1 MKTICASAVVLC
13 KQQWYH
19 PFLMIIEAKISN
31 NLTQRKGKYVNSFVH
46 NAPFLYTLKASENR
60 KIFPILSNQIK
71 FMVSVSN
78 PSSLNFLWG
87 IPDQNICYA
96 MVCQKNHNVGWRN
109 NVALLWWTDIF
120 RRIPLFKIAS
130 CFFTSDNFPC
140 WNQRY
145 S

>member
-60 KIFPILSNQIK
+60 QIFPILSNQIK
-71 FMVSVSN
+71 F
-78 PSSLNFLWG
+78 G
-87 IPDQNICYA
+87 
-96 MVCQKNHNVGWRN
+96 
-109 NVALLWWTDIF
+109 
-120 RRIPLFKIAS
+120 
-130 CFFTSDNFPC
+130 
-140 WNQRY
+140 
-145 S
+145 